1 VPVRGGDGREA
12 LMLYLILKIIHIL
25 SGAVLFGTGAGIAF
39 FMLRAHMSRDVAT
52 IAVVGKIV
60 VLADFVFTASAVV
73 VQPISGLGLIHLQG
87 YALTEPWLLA
97 AYALY
102 VLIGV
107 CWLPVVWMQM
117 KMARLAQTAADAGEA
132 LPAAYH
138 RLFRGWF
145 ILGWPAFAGVIGIY
159 WLMVAKPAF

>member
-1 VPVRGGDGREA
+1 
-12 LMLYLILKIIHIL
+12 MTYLILKVIHIL

-39 FMLRAHMSRDVAT
+39 FMLRAHATKDPRTVAS
-52 IAVVGKIV
+52 VGRIV

-73 VQPISGLGLIHLQG
+73 IQPISGLALIYLQG
-87 YALTEPWLLA
+87 YALTEPWLMA

-107 CWLPVVWMQM
+107 CWLPVVWFQWRMVQ
-117 KMARLAQTAADAGEA
+117 LAERAAEEGAS
-132 LPAAYH
+132 LPPAYH
-138 RLFRGWF
+138 RLFRAWF

-159 WLMVAKPAF
+159 ALMVAKPVF